1 MQRVQIGLPHDEHAI
16 RVSTSGW
23 FTQVRTISVTP
34 PAYCHQPE
42 YPALDGV
49 RADDT
54 ITPVPIPSD
63 PGRSG
68 MTQDSATSGRATADE
83 ALHDV
88 IIIGSGPSGLTAAL
102 YAARAALQ
110 PLMFEGSAAGGQL
123 MLTTDVENYPG
134 FPDGIMG
141 PALMADMRK
150 QAERFGTTFVSQDV
164 DEVDLKSGPP
174 FTVRVGADVYHARSI
189 IISTGARARWLG
201 VPNEERLIGKGV
213 SSCATCD
220 GFFFR
225 DRRLVVVG
233 GGDSAMEEAVFLTKF
248 ASSVTVV
255 HRRDELRASQV
266 MQDRASANDKIDFV
280 WNAVVSDIRGDTTVT
295 GVELT
300 DTVTGERRE
309 LAADGVFVAIGHDP
323 ETRLFAGQ
331 LELDDAGYIIVDEP
345 STRTSVP
352 GVFAAGDVVDR
363 TYRQAVTAAGLGCKA
378 AIDAEHYL
386 GVDAHNW

>member
-1 MQRVQIGLPHDEHAI
+1 
-16 RVSTSGW
+16 
-23 FTQVRTISVTP
+23 
-34 PAYCHQPE
+34 
-42 YPALDGV
+42 
-49 RADDT
+49 
-54 ITPVPIPSD
+54 
-63 PGRSG
+63 
-68 MTQDSATSGRATADE
+68 MTQDSAATGPDTTAD

-88 IIIGSGPSGLTAAL
+88 IIIGSGPAGLTAAL
-102 YAARAALQ
+102 YTARAALN
-110 PLMFEGSAAGGQL
+110 PLMFEGAAAGGQL

-164 DEVDLKSGPP
+164 DAVDLSNGSP
-174 FTVRVGADVYHARSI
+174 FTVRVGADTYRARTI

-201 VPNEERLIGKGV
+201 LPNEQRLIGKGV

-225 DRRLVVVG
+225 DRKLVVVG
-233 GGDSAMEEAVFLTKF
+233 GGDSAMEEALFLTKF

-266 MQDRASANDKIDFV
+266 MQDRAFANDKIDFV
-280 WNAVVSDIRGDTTVT
+280 WNAVVTEILGDTTVT

-300 DTVTGERRE
+300 DTVTGERRQ
-309 LAADGVFVAIGHDP
+309 LATDGVFVAIGHDP

-331 LELDDAGYIIVDEP
+331 LELDDAGYIIVEEP

-352 GVFAAGDVVDR
+352 GVLAAGDVVDR
-363 TYRQAVTAAGLGCKA
+363 TYRQAVTAAGMGCKA
-378 AIDAEHYL
+378 AIDAEHLL